1 MTKIER
7 IRFLGNTYS
16 FRPDKPDFYFFDKKS
31 MCHIIIYT
39 VKDYVGVKYTAE
51 WKIPGTQD
59 KDILYARRMALKLPP
74 WYVDRIHGAVD
85 ESFIKNVRR
94 ITQEDY
100 TK

>member
-1 MTKIER
+1 MNIER
-7 IRFLGNTYS
+7 IKFLGVTYL
-16 FRPDKPDFYFFDKKS
+16 FYPDKPEFYYFDKKA

-39 VKDYVGVKYTAE
+39 VKDYAGVKYTAE

-74 WYVDRIHGAVD
+74 WYVDRVYGTVND
-85 ESFIKNVRR
+85 LFKNNVRR

-100 TK
+100 IK